1 MKLPSPSQQYD
12 VTGEANFRRIL
23 ESTDAQNY
31 KKNQDVEIG
40 SKKIDP
46 SNRLILC
53 SPNGTRFEILVSNI
67 GVITASA
74 L

>member
-1 MKLPSPSQQYD
+1 MKLPSPVQQYD
-12 VTGEANFRRIL
+12 VTAEANFRRIL

-40 SKKIDP
+40 SRKITP
-46 SNRLILC
+46 PNRLILC
-53 SPNGTRFEILVSNI
+53 SPNGSRYEILVSNI
-67 GVITASA
+67 GVLSASA